1 MLHTKDALSTPE
13 GKTESAGAKN
23 MTGIGLPTTVQAS
36 AFIEP
41 ITPAALRDFLAGLR
55 RSGAWPVIKTSM
67 RTIGWIAI
75 GVLLA
80 VVIAA
85 VVVMTTV
92 VSAVTGDL
100 GGVGVSVTVGLALIV
115 VVGLVIG
122 AVVSSHRARR
132 RRWYRLARFAQA
144 NGLEYVPQVH
154 DPGYSG
160 MIFGRG
166 GDRMSMDVVRD
177 PAHSV
182 EVANYRYSTGSSQ
195 HRRTHRWGYITIGLQ
210 NSLPNIVLDA
220 TSNNSFLGSDL
231 PSTLAK
237 NQRLHLEGDFD
248 QHFALYCPVGYEA
261 DALYLFT
268 PDIMARFIDNAAA
281 LDVEIVDNRL
291 LLYGRRDLSTLDE
304 ATWQWIF
311 SIVSALEVKFAQWE
325 RWRDDR
331 LAGTSSATAASSP
344 AAAGAAVPGAAVSS
358 AAVSAPPLLR
368 PPPGVAPQGRRLRR
382 SVSALAVVFGIFA
395 LLVWVAVHLFQF
407 GLFTR

>member
-1 MLHTKDALSTPE
+1 M
-13 GKTESAGAKN
+13 TE
-23 MTGIGLPTTVQAS
+23 IGRPTTVQVS
-36 AFIEP
+36 AFTEP
-41 ITPAALRDFLAGLR
+41 ITPAALRDYLDGLR
-55 RSGAWPVIKTSM
+55 RSGAWPVVKTSM

-75 GVLLA
+75 GVSLA

-85 VVVMTTV
+85 VVVMTAV
-92 VSAVTGDL
+92 VSDISGDP
-100 GGVGVSVTVGLALIV
+100 GGVGGSVTVGLLLIA

-122 AVVSSHRARR
+122 AGVSSHRARG
-132 RRWYRLARFAQA
+132 RRWFRLARFAQA
-144 NGLEYVPQVH
+144 SGLEYLPQVH

-177 PAHSV
+177 PARSL

-195 HRRTHRWGYITIGLQ
+195 HRRTHRWGYITIGLK

-237 NQRLHLEGDFD
+237 NQRLRLEGDFD

-331 LAGTSSATAASSP
+331 LAGTSSATAASST